1 MKKLKSVQA
10 ACLQA
15 MSVLAC
21 AASIPTALAQ
31 SGLQANASDTPEI
44 IVTASRSEQV
54 LQTAPVGATII
65 TRAQIESAG
74 VVDANEAIRKIG
86 GVAARSDLNGGR
98 EYVLDLRGFGSTANE
113 NTVVLIDGI
122 RVSENEQTAARLSG
136 VSASSIER
144 IEILRGGAGVMWGE
158 GATSGVINIILRK
171 NAKAGTSGAVSA
183 AVESFIGREGSA
195 HLSIGDEKNS
205 YELDARSLSN
215 NGYRHNSRF
224 THDTA
229 SLGFNRLD
237 GNLTTRVRLHHDSA
251 MNRWPGAV
259 NFTVFANNPKQTNNP
274 NDWGANQ
281 DTKLS
286 GGIDYKMGAWI
297 ASVDAGLKKRN
308 VNAFS
313 GGAQGNTTT
322 DSTQLSPKLTYKGM
336 VGATALNATIG
347 LDVNL
352 WKYKNDRAFSNAG
365 FVFVNRDGNQSNRAF
380 FAMSDWLI
388 GSQTRLVAGY
398 RTETIAKS
406 AVDTGFAANYS
417 VNNKVQANELALN
430 RTLSHGL
437 DVYGR
442 LAKSYR
448 VANIDDYTGTNPAIA
463 LRPQISNDKELGVKY
478 RTGGTHVTAR
488 YFLQNTTDEIMLNQT
503 TFQNINIDP
512 TKRSGI
518 ELQGSMDVNRAVI
531 VSGTLQTMKAVFEGG
546 SNAGKHIPLVNEQAV
561 TARGAYKID
570 AKQSVELA
578 ARLLGTSYFSD
589 DPSNTCGKKIP
600 SSRLYD
606 AQYRWRDK
614 GFEFSLAAIN
624 LTNQSTYNFA
634 FSCAAGSLYPE
645 PGRTLRASLKYNF

>member
-1 MKKLKSVQA
+1 MKKLTLVHA
-10 ACLQA
+10 ACL
-15 MSVLAC
+15 LAC
-21 AASIPTALAQ
+21 GASLSTAQ
-31 SGLQANASDTPEI
+31 TQQGLQDIPEI

-54 LQTAPVGATII
+54 LQTSPVGATII

-86 GVAARSDLNGGR
+86 GVAGRSDLNGGR
-98 EYVLDLRGFGSTANE
+98 EYVLDLRGFGSTSNE

-144 IEILRGGAGVMWGE
+144 IEILRGGSSVMWGE

-171 NAKAGTSGAVSA
+171 DAKAGKSGFVSA
-183 AVESFIGREGSA
+183 AVESHIGREGAA
-195 HLSIGDEKNS
+195 HLSIGDGKNS

-229 SLGFNRLD
+229 SIGFNRRD
-237 GNLTTRVRLHHDSA
+237 GDVTLRARLHHDSA
-251 MNRWPGAV
+251 MNRWPGSV
-259 NFTVFANNPKQTNNP
+259 NFTVFANNPRQTNNP

-286 GGIDYKMGAWI
+286 GGMDYKMNAWT
-297 ASVDAGLKKRN
+297 ASVDVGLKKRN

-313 GGAQGNTTT
+313 GGAQGNTAT
-322 DSTQLSPKLTYKGM
+322 DATQFSPKLTYKGM
-336 VGATALNATIG
+336 VGATALNATMG
-347 LDVNL
+347 MDVNL
-352 WKYKNDRAFSNAG
+352 WKYKNDRAFSNTG
-365 FVFVNRDGNQSNRAF
+365 FVFVSRDGSQTNRAL
-380 FAMSDWLI
+380 FAMTDWLL
-388 GSQTRLVAGY
+388 GSQTRLIAGY
-398 RTETIAKS
+398 RKETIVKS
-406 AVDTGFAANYS
+406 AVDTGFAANYNINNS
-417 VNNKVQANELALN
+417 VNANELAIN
-430 RTLSHGL
+430 QTLTKGV

-448 VANIDDYTGTNPAIA
+448 VANIDDYTGTDPAIA

-478 RTGGTHVTAR
+478 RMGATNMSAR
-488 YFLQNTTDEIMLNQT
+488 YFLQNTTDEIMLNQA

-518 ELQGSMDVNRAVI
+518 EFQGSTDVSRAI
-531 VSGTLQTMKAVFEGG
+531 TLSGTLQTMKAVFEGG
-546 SNAGKHIPLVNEQAV
+546 TNAGKHVPLVNERSA
-561 TARGAYKID
+561 TARATYRMD
-570 AKQSVELA
+570 AAQSVEIA
-578 ARLLGTSYFSD
+578 TRLLGSSYFSD
-589 DPSNTCGKKIP
+589 DPANTCGKKIP

-606 AQYRWRDK
+606 AQYRWIDK
-614 GFEFSLAAIN
+614 GFEFSLAALN
-624 LTNQSTYNFA
+624 LANQSTYNFG

-645 PGRTLRASLKYNF
+645 PGRTLRATLKYSF